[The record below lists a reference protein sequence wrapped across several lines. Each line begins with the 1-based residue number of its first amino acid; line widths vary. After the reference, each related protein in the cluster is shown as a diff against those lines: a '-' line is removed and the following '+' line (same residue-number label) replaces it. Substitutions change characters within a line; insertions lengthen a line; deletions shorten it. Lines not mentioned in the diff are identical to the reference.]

1 MKSFLVVFNN
11 NSGTKEA
18 YSFKKIIYQK
28 LSKAGVN
35 FRFVFIDIIPIMR
48 DLDKYDTII
57 TVGGDGTIN
66 TFLPYLVNKNKTLG
80 IIPIGTAN
88 LLAAKLKIPLNVSKA
103 LDVILEGNTKKIDT
117 ALINDKPFILRTGFG
132 YDAKIINNTPRIWK
146 RKMGYFAYVLNG
158 FFQIFRLKQK
168 RYVLKYED
176 KKLIVNATS
185 LIVANAGNMYRNL
198 VSVSHKSKID
208 DGRFDVFLLRSS
220 NFFTFVIEF
229 IKIILNIKITTKNV
243 IYFKTDSIKIKTE
256 ETALHVDGEK
266 TKSEENYLMKILP
279 DSLNVYYKK

>member
-1 MKSFLVVFNN
+1 MKSYLVVFNN

-18 YSFKKIIYQK
+18 YTYKKIIYQK

-35 FRFVFIDIIPIMR
+35 FRFVFIDVIHIMR
-48 DLDKYDTII
+48 DLDKYDSII

-66 TFLPYLVNKNKTLG
+66 TFLPYLVNKDKTLG

-88 LLAAKLKIPLNVSKA
+88 LLAAKLGIPLNVSKA
-103 LDVILEGNTKKIDT
+103 LDIILEGNTKKIDT

-146 RKMGYFAYVLNG
+146 KKMGYFAYVLNG
-158 FFQIFRLKQK
+158 FFQIFRLKRK
-168 RYVLKYED
+168 RYTLKYED
-176 KKLIVNATS
+176 KKQIINATS

-208 DGRFDVFLLRSS
+208 DGKFDVFILRSD
-220 NFFTFVIEF
+220 NFFTFVFEF
-229 IKIILNIKITTKNV
+229 IKIVLNIKNTTKNV
-243 IYFKTDSIKIKTE
+243 IYFKTDSLKITTDE
-256 ETALHVDGEK
+256 ISLHVDGEK
-266 TKSEENYLMKILP
+266 TKSGENYKFKILP
-279 DSLNVYYKK
+279 GSLNVYCKK